1 MTRSYSE
8 IIEIP
13 TFSERIKY
21 LQLYSGVGIDTFGA
35 TRFLNQEFYRSREW
49 KHARR
54 EVILRDDG
62 MDLAHPHYP
71 IFGAIRI
78 HHMNPVT
85 LEQIEYG
92 DPDLFNPEFLISC
105 SLKTHNAIH
114 YGDEDYI
121 PDSAWEP
128 RSKWDTVPWR

>member
-1 MTRSYSE
+1 MIR
-8 IIEIP
+8 IP
-13 TFSERIKY
+13 TFQGRFDY
-21 LQLYSGVGIDTFGA
+21 LRLYSGVGIDTFGA

-49 KHARR
+49 RDARR
-54 EVILRDDG
+54 AVIIRDDG
-62 MDLAHPHYP
+62 LDLGHPHYP

-105 SLKTHNAIH
+105 SHRTHNAIH
-114 YGDEDYI
+114 YGNEDYE
-121 PDSAWEP
+121 PDPGWVP
-128 RSKWDTVPWR
+128 REKNDTIPWR